1 LLPQITRDNLDVVID
16 IVAIPERIRGFGHV
30 KIANV
35 ALAREREMALLH
47 RLDPMRYPKP
57 AAGGTVSADGS
68 VKVHWIAKWREE
80 ACVRE

>member
-1 LLPQITRDNLDVVID
+1 
-16 IVAIPERIRGFGHV
+16 V

-35 ALAREREMALLH
+35 ALAREMEMALLH

-57 AAGGTVSADGS
+57 ATGGTVSAD
-68 VKVHWIAKWREE
+68 KVHWIAKSREE

>member
-16 IVAIPERIRGFGHV
+16 IVAIPKRIRGFGHV

-47 RLDPMRYPKP
+47 RLDPKP

-68 VKVHWIAKWREE
+68 VKVHWIAKSREE